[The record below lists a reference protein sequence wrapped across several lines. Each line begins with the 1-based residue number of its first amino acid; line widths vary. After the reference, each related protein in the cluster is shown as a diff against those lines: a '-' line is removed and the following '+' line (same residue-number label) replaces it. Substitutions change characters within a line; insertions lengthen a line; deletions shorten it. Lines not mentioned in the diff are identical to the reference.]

1 MSAPEITPQWVVGE
15 PAPVTLPVAASVASG
30 EGFTELQ
37 LSLRGDYAPFNL
49 PTIEEVI
56 LGVDATFP
64 EDGGKIVQPFWGKG
78 QGLFRIVLTTPVSDP
93 QQHPVVLNNVDG
105 SQTSILPTAR
115 PLATP
120 CRVEGGGRR
129 DGLLVTFRNAN
140 LGTHQSIPNEYFD
153 KVMGNI
159 GEVVKPTM
167 FLRTRNTSTFNGNRF
182 CVIDAGDKVVPA
194 TIMVMNP
201 ANQRLTTIQTRY
213 KGQKWR

>member
-1 MSAPEITPQWVVGE
+1 MSAPEITPPGVVGDS
-15 PAPVTLPVAASVASG
+15 APVALPVAASEASG
-30 EGFTELQ
+30 EDFTELQ
-37 LSLRGDYAPFNL
+37 LSLRGDYTPFNL

-56 LGVDATFP
+56 LGVDGAFP
-64 EDGGKIVQPFWGKG
+64 EDGGKIVQPFWGKE

-93 QQHPVVLNNVDG
+93 QQHPVVLNNADG

-120 CRVEGGGRR
+120 GRGMGGGGGGSGDRS

-140 LGTHQSIPNEYFD
+140 LGSRQSIPNEYFD

-159 GEVVKPTM
+159 GEVVKPM
-167 FLRTRNTSTFNGNRF
+167 FQRTRNTSTFNGNRL

-194 TIMVMNP
+194 TIMS
-201 ANQRLTTIQTRY
+201 
-213 KGQKWR
+213 